1 MKNNKI
7 YGAWYFVTIIEIIIS
22 MQFVELTT
30 IDIVL
35 RVALIL
41 SGAACIFFG
50 WINILKWL
58 STGILVLTCM
68 GVIGMF
74 NKTYKDELELK
85 KHDLTLELQAEPK
98 LDLSSCKEFGNN
110 WSCIKGLKD
119 SHKEII
125 SEVRKENK
133 LVNQRIQTL
142 EIELPLSKTIP
153 IFLYAILASVFSF
166 AAIRAANVQVSSSR
180 AQESDTNQIKKIE
193 PKKLTVEQVQ
203 NILAQ
208 KKAGV
213 SDAKLAK
220 LYQYQSRE
228 TFARNYKRLAQEYNL
243 GDQKRDQSK
252 IELKLVRGK
261 VSA

>member
-22 MQFVELTT
+22 MQFVELST

-74 NKTYKDELELK
+74 NKIYKDELELK
-85 KHDLTLELQAEPK
+85 KHDLALELQAEPK

-110 WSCIKGLKD
+110 WTCIKGLKD

-125 SEVRKENK
+125 SEIRKENK
-133 LVNQRIQTL
+133 LVNQRIQNL
-142 EIELPLSKTIP
+142 EIKLPLSKTIP

-180 AQESDTNQIKKIE
+180 YQESDTKKME
-193 PKKLTVEQVQ
+193 PKKLTIEQVQ

-220 LYQYQSRE
+220 LYEYQSRE
-228 TFARNYKRLAQEYNL
+228 TFARNYKRLAHEYNL
-243 GDQKRDQSK
+243 GAQKSDQGK
-252 IELKLVRGK
+252 IGLKLVRGK